1 MNAAVEQALA
11 LCSVCM
17 GVKLPPPSVK
27 ETHRPAALYASMHPV
42 NQKTGREQ
50 GFLLKICKT
59 QTVFAISC
67 AFPKVQ
73 SL

>member
-27 ETHRPAALYASMHPV
+27 ETHRPAALYKGLRAPALF
-42 NQKTGREQ
+42 REAQ
-50 GFLLKICKT
+50 IY
-59 QTVFAISC
+59 Q
-67 AFPKVQ
+67 
-73 SL
+73 